1 MMLRTQVI
9 RMVTAAALVAGV
21 LASTAAVAFSYSW
34 GPQELE
40 FKIRPGQGMTKSFRV
55 TNNTQKVAHMQVVIE
70 DWSFDGPSHRFE
82 PAGTLPTSALTWL
95 SVQPERFKVEPG
107 ETQVI
112 QVTVSAPPDARG
124 GRFAG
129 LFAATV
135 PPDEDPNFKGWAMT
149 VGARLGVLV
158 PIRVVGT
165 GTEAAELVQAS
176 FEAKDNDL
184 FKLAVKN
191 AGDVHLR
198 AGFKAV
204 VMKDGAVVG
213 TLKSQRDTRLL
224 PGQTRDISGLLE
236 FDLENGVYEITGA
249 IPWGERGAEGRAPF
263 ATRVA
268 VAR

>member
-1 MMLRTQVI
+1 MLRTNVLRI
-9 RMVTAAALVAGV
+9 LMAAALLVGA

-40 FKIRPGQGMTKSFRV
+40 FTVRPGQGVTKSFRV
-55 TNNTQKVAHMQVVIE
+55 TNNTQKPAHMQVVIE
-70 DWSFDGPSHRFE
+70 DWGFEGPNHRFE

-95 SVQPERFKVEPG
+95 SVQPERFKIEPG

-112 QVTVSAPPDARG
+112 QVTVSAPPDASG

-135 PPDEDPNFKGWAMT
+135 PPDENPNTTGWAMT

-165 GTEAAELVQAS
+165 GTEAAQLVEAK
-176 FEAKDNDL
+176 FEAKENET

-213 TLKSQRDTRLL
+213 TLRSQRDTRLL

-236 FDLENGVYEITGA
+236 FDLDNGVYEITGA
-249 IPWGERGAEGRAPF
+249 ITWGERGAEGRAPF